1 MPRLAAIQISLN
13 RRLRQLRLVMNNP
26 VADQAY
32 GPPVADQAYGNGNN
46 PGSEESNGPISMYAG
61 SHPHNSDISSII
73 SRIFATMYW

>member
-1 MPRLAAIQISLN
+1 MTRLAAIQISLN

-32 GPPVADQAYGNGNN
+32 GNGNN
-46 PGSEESNGPISMYAG
+46 PGSEESNGPISMYVG

-73 SRIFATMYW
+73 S